1 MKRLAACSTAT
12 GCAGP
17 RAGIRRK
24 APASQTSA
32 APVATFFVALA
43 ALAALTAA
51 PTAAQVAVRA
61 GTLHTVSGPPI
72 ENAVVVAG
80 AHGKIEW
87 VGPAAEADV
96 PDGVE
101 VLEAAVVTPGLVDPH
116 SVVGLSGALNSNV
129 GPVRDQD
136 QLERSSP
143 IQPDLRAIDAYDA
156 NETLVEWV
164 RSYGVTTM
172 HTGHGPGALVSGQTM
187 IAKTRGRNVDQAVV
201 VPARMLA
208 STLGNAVSSNFQS
221 PGTSAKGIAMLRNAL
236 LGAQAYLEQAQKAA
250 EAGAEDGDE
259 AGGREAEGD
268 EAEGDEAEGDEAED
282 DEAEGDEAEG
292 DEADGEEGD
301 ARPAPKPPAR
311 DLSKEALGQVLE
323 GELSLLITANT
334 VPEIAA
340 ALRLQ
345 QEFGFDLVLD
355 GAAESYLLLD
365 EIREAG
371 VPVLLHP
378 PMSRVRNGSWETAAS
393 LADAGIP
400 FAIQTGFEGYVPK
413 TRVLLWEAAIAAANG
428 LGMERALEA
437 VTLSPARIL
446 GIDDRVGSV
455 EVGKDAD
462 LALFDGDPFEYT
474 SHICGVIIEAEVMS
488 SECR

>member
-1 MKRLAACSTAT
+1 MKRQGTAF
-12 GCAGP
+12 
-17 RAGIRRK
+17 
-24 APASQTSA
+24 
-32 APVATFFVALA
+32 FFVALA
-43 ALAALTAA
+43 ALVAVPA
-51 PTAAQVAVRA
+51 AAQVAVRA
-61 GTLHTVSGPPI
+61 GTLHTVSGAPI
-72 ENAVVVAG
+72 ENAVVIAG
-80 AHGKIEW
+80 AEGRIEW
-87 VGPAAEADV
+87 VGPAAEANI
-96 PDGVE
+96 PDGVN
-101 VLEAAVVTPGLVDPH
+101 VLEAAVVTPGLVDAR

-143 IQPDLRAIDAYDA
+143 LQPDLRAIDAYDA

-164 RSYGVTTM
+164 RSYGVTTL

-187 IAKTRGRNVDQAVV
+187 IAKTRGRNVEQAVV

-221 PGTSAKGIAMLRNAL
+221 PGTSAKGIAMLRSAL
-236 LGAQAYLEQAQKAA
+236 HGAQAYLDQVRKAE
-250 EAGAEDGDE
+250 EADGNENGGDDGDGNGDEDGD
-259 AGGREAEGD
+259 AK
-268 EAEGDEAEGDEAED
+268 
-282 DEAEGDEAEG
+282 
-292 DEADGEEGD
+292 
-301 ARPAPKPPAR
+301 PAPQPPPR
-311 DLSKEALGQVLE
+311 DLSKEALGQVLD

-334 VPEIAA
+334 VPDIAA

-355 GAAESYLLLD
+355 SAAESYLLLD

-378 PMSRVRNGSWETAAS
+378 TMSRVQNGSYETAAT

-437 VTLSPARIL
+437 ITLSPARIL
-446 GIDDRVGSV
+446 GIDDRVGSI

-462 LALFDGDPFEYT
+462 LALLDGDPFEYT
-474 SHICGVIIEAEVMS
+474 SHICGVIIESEVMS
-488 SECR
+488 AECR

>member
-1 MKRLAACSTAT
+1 MKRLGTTLLLAA
-12 GCAGP
+12 
-17 RAGIRRK
+17 
-24 APASQTSA
+24 
-32 APVATFFVALA
+32 VA
-43 ALAALTAA
+43 ALAGG
-51 PTAAQVAVRA
+51 PSAAQVVVRA
-61 GTLHTVSGPPI
+61 ETLHTVSGAPI
-72 ENAVVVAG
+72 QNAVVIAG
-80 AHGKIEW
+80 ADGKIEW
-87 VGPAAEADV
+87 VGPAAEANI
-96 PDGVE
+96 PDGAR

-164 RSYGVTTM
+164 RSYGVTTL
-172 HTGHGPGALVSGQTM
+172 HTGHGPGALISGQTM
-187 IAKTRGRNVDQAVV
+187 IAKTRGRNVEQATV

-221 PGTSAKGIAMLRNAL
+221 PGTSSKGVAMLRGAL
-236 LGAQAYLEQAQKAA
+236 IGAQAYLEQVRKA
-250 EAGAEDGDE
+250 EEVGDEDESSDDDGDE
-259 AGGREAEGD
+259 DSEGHH
-268 EAEGDEAEGDEAED
+268 D
-282 DEAEGDEAEG
+282 DEAKSS
-292 DEADGEEGD
+292 
-301 ARPAPKPPAR
+301 PKPPPR
-311 DLSKEALGQVLE
+311 DLAKEALGQVLD

-345 QEFGFDLVLD
+345 HEFGFDLVLD

-371 VPVLLHP
+371 VPVVLHP
-378 PMSRVRNGSWETAAS
+378 TMSRVRNGSYETAAK

-413 TRVLLWEAAIAAANG
+413 TRVLLWEAAVAAANG
-428 LGMERALEA
+428 LGQERALEA
-437 VTLSPARIL
+437 ITLSPARIL
-446 GIDDRVGSV
+446 GIDDRVGSI

-474 SHICGVIIEAEVMS
+474 SHICGVIIESEVMS
-488 SECR
+488 TECR

>member
-1 MKRLAACSTAT
+1 MKRLGTT
-12 GCAGP
+12 L
-17 RAGIRRK
+17 
-24 APASQTSA
+24 
-32 APVATFFVALA
+32 ALA
-43 ALAALTAA
+43 LLVTLAGGPA
-51 PTAAQVAVRA
+51 AAQVAVRA
-61 GTLHTVSGPPI
+61 ETLHTVSGSPI
-72 ENAVVVAG
+72 QNAVVIAG
-80 AHGKIEW
+80 ADGKIEW
-87 VGPAAEADV
+87 VGPAADANI

-164 RSYGVTTM
+164 RSYGVTTL
-172 HTGHGPGALVSGQTM
+172 HTGHGPGALISGQTM
-187 IAKTRGRNVDQAVV
+187 IAKTRGRNVEQATL

-208 STLGNAVSSNFQS
+208 ATLGNAVSSNFQS
-221 PGTSAKGIAMLRNAL
+221 PGTSSKGVAMLRGAL
-236 LGAQAYLEQAQKAA
+236 IGAQEYLEQVRKAENPGNA
-250 EAGAEDGDE
+250 GILPASEGPGAEQSGDAVSSDDDGD
-259 AGGREAEGD
+259 AK
-268 EAEGDEAEGDEAED
+268 
-282 DEAEGDEAEG
+282 
-292 DEADGEEGD
+292 
-301 ARPAPKPPAR
+301 PAPKPPPR
-311 DLSKEALGQVLE
+311 DLAKEALGQVLD

-345 QEFGFDLVLD
+345 HEFGFDLVLD

-371 VPVLLHP
+371 VPVVLHP
-378 PMSRVRNGSWETAAS
+378 TMSRVRNGSFETAAK

-428 LGMERALEA
+428 LGRERALEA
-437 VTLSPARIL
+437 ITLTPARIL
-446 GIDDRVGSV
+446 GIDDRVGSI

-474 SHICGVIIEAEVMS
+474 SHICGVIIESEVMS
-488 SECR
+488 AECR

>member
-1 MKRLAACSTAT
+1 MTRLAATLA
-12 GCAGP
+12 
-17 RAGIRRK
+17 
-24 APASQTSA
+24 
-32 APVATFFVALA
+32 ALA
-43 ALAALTAA
+43 ALAAVPA
-51 PTAAQVAVRA
+51 AAQVAVRA
-61 GTLHTVSGPPI
+61 GTLHTVSGEPV
-72 ENAVVVAG
+72 ENAVVIAG
-80 AHGKIEW
+80 ADGKIEW
-87 VGPAAEADV
+87 VGPAAEANI
-96 PDGVE
+96 PDGVD
-101 VLEAAVVTPGLVDPH
+101 VLEAAVVTPGLVDAR

-143 IQPDLRAIDAYDA
+143 LQPDLRAIDAYDA
-156 NETLVEWV
+156 TETLVEWV

-221 PGTSAKGIAMLRNAL
+221 PGTSAKGVAMLRNAL
-236 LGAQAYLEQAQKAA
+236 LGAEAYLEQVRNAE
-250 EAGAEDGDE
+250 EAGAEDD
-259 AGGREAEGD
+259 
-268 EAEGDEAEGDEAED
+268 
-282 DEAEGDEAEG
+282 DEAEG

-301 ARPAPKPPAR
+301 AKPAPQPPPR
-311 DLSKEALGQVLE
+311 DLAKEALGQVLD
-323 GELSLLITANT
+323 GELSLLVTANT
-334 VPEIAA
+334 VPEMAA

-345 QEFGFDLVLD
+345 REFGFDLVLD
-355 GAAESYLLLD
+355 SAAESYLLLD

-371 VPVLLHP
+371 VPVLIHP
-378 PMSRVRNGSWETAAS
+378 TMSRVRNGSFETAAS

-413 TRVLLWEAAIAAANG
+413 SRVLLWEAGVAAANG

-437 VTLSPARIL
+437 ITLSPARIL
-446 GIDDRVGSV
+446 GIDDRVGSI

-474 SHICGVIIEAEVMS
+474 SHICGVIIESEVMS
-488 SECR
+488 AECR

>member
-1 MKRLAACSTAT
+1 MKRLGTT
-12 GCAGP
+12 LLL
-17 RAGIRRK
+17 
-24 APASQTSA
+24 
-32 APVATFFVALA
+32 VAVA
-43 ALAALTAA
+43 ALAGGPA
-51 PTAAQVAVRA
+51 AAQVAVRA
-61 GTLHTVSGPPI
+61 ETLHTVSGPPI
-72 ENAVVVAG
+72 RNAVVIAG
-80 AHGKIEW
+80 ADGKIEW
-87 VGPAAEADV
+87 VGPAADANI
-96 PDGVE
+96 PDGAR

-164 RSYGVTTM
+164 RSYGVTTL
-172 HTGHGPGALVSGQTM
+172 HTGHGPGALISGQTM
-187 IAKTRGRNVDQAVV
+187 IAKTRGRNVEQATL

-208 STLGNAVSSNFQS
+208 ATLGNAVSSNFQS
-221 PGTSAKGIAMLRNAL
+221 PGTSSKGVAMLRGAFI
-236 LGAQAYLEQAQKAA
+236 GAQAYLEEVRKAE
-250 EAGAEDGDE
+250 EAGDEDESSDDNGDEDSEGHHDGD
-259 AGGREAEGD
+259 AK
-268 EAEGDEAEGDEAED
+268 
-282 DEAEGDEAEG
+282 
-292 DEADGEEGD
+292 
-301 ARPAPKPPAR
+301 PAPKPPPR
-311 DLSKEALGQVLE
+311 DLAKEALGQVLD

-345 QEFGFDLVLD
+345 SEFGFDLVLD

-371 VPVLLHP
+371 VPVVLHP
-378 PMSRVRNGSWETAAS
+378 TMSRVRNGSYETAAK

-400 FAIQTGFEGYVPK
+400 FALQTGFEGYVPK

-428 LGMERALEA
+428 LGRERALEA
-437 VTLSPARIL
+437 ITLSPARIL
-446 GIDDRVGSV
+446 GIDDRVGSI

-488 SECR
+488 TECR

>member
-1 MKRLAACSTAT
+1 MKRLGTT
-12 GCAGP
+12 LLL
-17 RAGIRRK
+17 
-24 APASQTSA
+24 
-32 APVATFFVALA
+32 VAVA
-43 ALAALTAA
+43 ALAGGPA
-51 PTAAQVAVRA
+51 AAQVAVRA
-61 GTLHTVSGPPI
+61 ETLHTVSGPPI
-72 ENAVVVAG
+72 RNAVVIAG
-80 AHGKIEW
+80 ADGKIEW
-87 VGPAAEADV
+87 VGPAADANI
-96 PDGVE
+96 PDGTR

-164 RSYGVTTM
+164 RSYGVTTL
-172 HTGHGPGALVSGQTM
+172 HTGHGPGALISGQTM
-187 IAKTRGRNVDQAVV
+187 IAKTRGRNVEQATL

-208 STLGNAVSSNFQS
+208 ATLGNAVSSNFQS
-221 PGTSAKGIAMLRNAL
+221 PGTSSKGVAMLRGAFI
-236 LGAQAYLEQAQKAA
+236 GAQAYLEQVRKAE
-250 EAGAEDGDE
+250 EAGDEDESSDDNGDEDSEGHHDGD
-259 AGGREAEGD
+259 AK
-268 EAEGDEAEGDEAED
+268 
-282 DEAEGDEAEG
+282 
-292 DEADGEEGD
+292 
-301 ARPAPKPPAR
+301 PAPKPPPR
-311 DLSKEALGQVLE
+311 DLAKEALGQALD

-345 QEFGFDLVLD
+345 SEFGFDLVLD

-371 VPVLLHP
+371 VPVVLHP
-378 PMSRVRNGSWETAAS
+378 TMSRVRNGSYETAAK

-400 FAIQTGFEGYVPK
+400 FALQTGFEGYVPK

-437 VTLSPARIL
+437 ITLSPARIL
-446 GIDDRVGSV
+446 GIDDRVGSI

-488 SECR
+488 TECR

>member
-1 MKRLAACSTAT
+1 MKRLGTISFFIPAALLA
-12 GCAGP
+12 
-17 RAGIRRK
+17 
-24 APASQTSA
+24 
-32 APVATFFVALA
+32 VLA
-43 ALAALTAA
+43 ATPA
-51 PTAAQVAVRA
+51 AAQVAVRA
-61 GTLHTVSGPPI
+61 GTLHTVSGAPI
-72 ENAVVVAG
+72 EDAVVIAG
-80 AHGKIEW
+80 ADGTIEW
-87 VGPAAEADV
+87 VGPAAEANI
-96 PDGVE
+96 PDGVD
-101 VLEAAVVTPGLVDPH
+101 VLEAAVVTPGLVDAR

-143 IQPDLRAIDAYDA
+143 LQPDLRAIDAYDA

-164 RSYGVTTM
+164 RSYGVTTL

-187 IAKTRGRNVDQAVV
+187 IAKTRGRNVEQATLMPV
-201 VPARMLA
+201 RMLA
-208 STLGNAVSSNFQS
+208 ATLGNAVSSNFQS
-221 PGTSAKGIAMLRNAL
+221 PGTSAKGIAMLRSAL
-236 LGAQAYLEQAQKAA
+236 HGAQAYLDQVRKAE
-250 EAGAEDGDE
+250 EAGGDGSGGDNGDDNGEEDGD
-259 AGGREAEGD
+259 AK
-268 EAEGDEAEGDEAED
+268 
-282 DEAEGDEAEG
+282 
-292 DEADGEEGD
+292 
-301 ARPAPKPPAR
+301 PAPQPPPR
-311 DLSKEALGQVLE
+311 DLAKEALGQVLD
-323 GELSLLITANT
+323 GELSLLVTANT
-334 VPEIAA
+334 VAEMAS

-355 GAAESYLLLD
+355 SAAESYLLLD

-378 PMSRVRNGSWETAAS
+378 TMSRVRNGSYETAAR

-446 GIDDRVGSV
+446 GIDDRVGSI

-474 SHICGVIIEAEVMS
+474 SHICGVIIESDVMS
-488 SECR
+488 AECR

>member
-1 MKRLAACSTAT
+1 MKRL
-12 GCAGP
+12 G
-17 RAGIRRK
+17 
-24 APASQTSA
+24 TSLA
-32 APVATFFVALA
+32 LALLVALA
-43 ALAALTAA
+43 GGPAV
-51 PTAAQVAVRA
+51 AQVAVRA
-61 GTLHTVSGPPI
+61 ETLHTVSGPPI
-72 ENAVVVAG
+72 QNAVVIAG
-80 AHGKIEW
+80 ADGKIEW
-87 VGPAAEADV
+87 VGPAADANI
-96 PDGVE
+96 PDGAR

-164 RSYGVTTM
+164 RSYGVTTL
-172 HTGHGPGALVSGQTM
+172 HTGHGPGALISGQTM
-187 IAKTRGRNVDQAVV
+187 IAKTRGRNVEQATL

-208 STLGNAVSSNFQS
+208 ATLGNAVSSNFQS
-221 PGTSAKGIAMLRNAL
+221 PGTSSKGVAMLRGAL
-236 LGAQAYLEQAQKAA
+236 IGAQAYMEQVRKAENPGNA
-250 EAGAEDGDE
+250 GILPASESPGAEQSGD
-259 AGGREAEGD
+259 AESSD
-268 EAEGDEAEGDEAED
+268 EED
-282 DEAEGDEAEG
+282 D
-292 DEADGEEGD
+292 D
-301 ARPAPKPPAR
+301 AKPAPKPPSR
-311 DLSKEALGQVLE
+311 DLAKEALGQVLD

-345 QEFGFDLVLD
+345 SEFGFDLVLD

-371 VPVLLHP
+371 VPVVLHAT
-378 PMSRVRNGSWETAAS
+378 MSRVRNGAYETAAK

-400 FAIQTGFEGYVPK
+400 FALQTGFEGYVPK

-428 LGMERALEA
+428 LGQERALKA
-437 VTLSPARIL
+437 ITLSPARIL
-446 GIDDRVGSV
+446 GIDDRVGSI

-474 SHICGVIIEAEVMS
+474 SHICGVIIESEVMS
-488 SECR
+488 TECR

>member
-1 MKRLAACSTAT
+1 MTRLAATLA
-12 GCAGP
+12 
-17 RAGIRRK
+17 
-24 APASQTSA
+24 
-32 APVATFFVALA
+32 ALA
-43 ALAALTAA
+43 ALAAVPA
-51 PTAAQVAVRA
+51 AAQVAVRA
-61 GTLHTVSGPPI
+61 GTLHTVSGEPI
-72 ENAVVVAG
+72 ENAVVIAG
-80 AHGKIEW
+80 ADGKIEW
-87 VGPAAEADV
+87 VGPAAEANI
-96 PDGVE
+96 PDGVD
-101 VLEAAVVTPGLVDPH
+101 VLEAAVVTPGLVDAR

-143 IQPDLRAIDAYDA
+143 LQPDLRAIDAYDA
-156 NETLVEWV
+156 TETLVEWV

-221 PGTSAKGIAMLRNAL
+221 PGTSAKGVAMLRNAL
-236 LGAQAYLEQAQKAA
+236 LGAEAYLEQVRKAE
-250 EAGAEDGDE
+250 EAGAED
-259 AGGREAEGD
+259 
-268 EAEGDEAEGDEAED
+268 
-282 DEAEGDEAEG
+282 GDEAEG

-301 ARPAPKPPAR
+301 AKPAPQPPPR
-311 DLSKEALGQVLE
+311 DLAKEALGQVLD
-323 GELSLLITANT
+323 GELSLLVTANT
-334 VPEIAA
+334 VPEMAA

-345 QEFGFDLVLD
+345 REFGFDLVLD
-355 GAAESYLLLD
+355 SAAESYLLLD

-371 VPVLLHP
+371 VPVLIHP
-378 PMSRVRNGSWETAAS
+378 TMSRVRNGSFETAAS

-413 TRVLLWEAAIAAANG
+413 SRVLLWEAGVAAANG

-446 GIDDRVGSV
+446 GIDDRVGSI

-474 SHICGVIIEAEVMS
+474 SHICGVIIESEVMS
-488 SECR
+488 AECR

>member
-1 MKRLAACSTAT
+1 MKRLGTTLLLVA
-12 GCAGP
+12 
-17 RAGIRRK
+17 
-24 APASQTSA
+24 
-32 APVATFFVALA
+32 VATLA
-43 ALAALTAA
+43 GG
-51 PTAAQVAVRA
+51 PSAAQVAVRA
-61 GTLHTVSGPPI
+61 ETLHTVSGPPI
-72 ENAVVVAG
+72 ENAVVIAG
-80 AHGKIEW
+80 ADGKIEW
-87 VGPAAEADV
+87 VGPAADADI
-96 PDGVE
+96 PDGAR

-143 IQPDLRAIDAYDA
+143 IQPELRAIDAYDA

-164 RSYGVTTM
+164 RSYGVTTL

-187 IAKTRGRNVDQAVV
+187 IAKTRGRNVDEATL

-221 PGTSAKGIAMLRNAL
+221 PGTSSKGVAMLRGAFI
-236 LGAQAYLEQAQKAA
+236 GAQAYLEQVRKAENPGNA
-250 EAGAEDGDE
+250 GILPASEGPGAEQSGDAVSSDDDGD
-259 AGGREAEGD
+259 AK
-268 EAEGDEAEGDEAED
+268 
-282 DEAEGDEAEG
+282 
-292 DEADGEEGD
+292 
-301 ARPAPKPPAR
+301 PAPQPPPR
-311 DLSKEALGQVLE
+311 DLAKEALGQVLD
-323 GELSLLITANT
+323 GELSLLITVNT

-345 QEFGFDLVLD
+345 HEFGFDLVLD

-371 VPVLLHP
+371 VPVVLHP
-378 PMSRVRNGSWETAAS
+378 TMGRVRNGSYETAAK

-428 LGMERALEA
+428 LGQERALEA
-437 VTLSPARIL
+437 ITLGPARIL
-446 GIDDRVGSV
+446 GIDDRVGSI

-474 SHICGVIIEAEVMS
+474 SHICGVIIESEVMS
-488 SECR
+488 TECR

>member
-1 MKRLAACSTAT
+1 MKRLGTT
-12 GCAGP
+12 LLL
-17 RAGIRRK
+17 
-24 APASQTSA
+24 
-32 APVATFFVALA
+32 VAVA
-43 ALAALTAA
+43 ALAGGPA
-51 PTAAQVAVRA
+51 AAQVAVRA
-61 GTLHTVSGPPI
+61 ETLHTVSGPPI
-72 ENAVVVAG
+72 RNAVVIAG
-80 AHGKIEW
+80 ADGKIEW
-87 VGPAAEADV
+87 VGPAAEANI
-96 PDGVE
+96 PDGAR

-164 RSYGVTTM
+164 RSYGVTTL
-172 HTGHGPGALVSGQTM
+172 HTGHGPGALISGQTM
-187 IAKTRGRNVDQAVV
+187 IAKTRGRNVEQATL

-208 STLGNAVSSNFQS
+208 ATLGNAVSSNFQS
-221 PGTSAKGIAMLRNAL
+221 PGTSSKGVAMLRGAFI
-236 LGAQAYLEQAQKAA
+236 GAQAYLEEVRKAE
-250 EAGAEDGDE
+250 EAGDEDESSDDNGDEDSEGHHDGD
-259 AGGREAEGD
+259 AK
-268 EAEGDEAEGDEAED
+268 
-282 DEAEGDEAEG
+282 
-292 DEADGEEGD
+292 
-301 ARPAPKPPAR
+301 PAPKPPPR
-311 DLSKEALGQVLE
+311 DLAKEALGQVLD

-345 QEFGFDLVLD
+345 SEFGFDLVLD

-371 VPVLLHP
+371 VPVVLHP
-378 PMSRVRNGSWETAAS
+378 TMSRVRNGSYETAAK

-400 FAIQTGFEGYVPK
+400 FALQTGFEGYVPK

-437 VTLSPARIL
+437 ITLSPARIL
-446 GIDDRVGSV
+446 GIDDRVGSI

-488 SECR
+488 TECR

>member
-1 MKRLAACSTAT
+1 MKNAT
-12 GCAGP
+12 
-17 RAGIRRK
+17 
-24 APASQTSA
+24 
-32 APVATFFVALA
+32 ALA
-43 ALAALTAA
+43 ALLVAATTGSAV
-51 PTAAQVAVRA
+51 AQVAVRA
-61 GTLHTVSGPPI
+61 GTLHTVSGAPI
-72 ENAVVVAG
+72 ENAVVIAG
-80 AHGKIEW
+80 ADGKIEW
-87 VGPAAEADV
+87 VGPAVVANI
-96 PDGVE
+96 PDGVD
-101 VLEAAVVTPGLVDPH
+101 VLEAAVVTPGLVDAR
-116 SVVGLSGALNSNV
+116 SVVGLSGALNSNI

-143 IQPDLRAIDAYDA
+143 LQPDLRAIDAYDA

-164 RSYGVTTM
+164 RSYGVTTL

-187 IAKTRGRNVDQAVV
+187 IAKTRGRNVEQATLMPV
-201 VPARMLA
+201 RMLA
-208 STLGNAVSSNFQS
+208 ATLGNAVSSNFQS

-236 LGAQAYLEQAQKAA
+236 HGAQAYLDQVRKA
-250 EAGAEDGDE
+250 EE
-259 AGGREAEGD
+259 AGGAGNGESNGD
-268 EAEGDEAEGDEAED
+268 GN
-282 DEAEGDEAEG
+282 
-292 DEADGEEGD
+292 GEEDVD
-301 ARPAPKPPAR
+301 AKPSPQPPPR
-311 DLSKEALGQVLE
+311 DLSKEALGQVLD
-323 GELSLLITANT
+323 GELSLLVTANT
-334 VPEIAA
+334 VAEMAS

-355 GAAESYLLLD
+355 SAAESYLLLD

-378 PMSRVRNGSWETAAS
+378 PMSRVRNGSYETAAQ

-446 GIDDRVGSV
+446 GIDDRVGSI

-474 SHICGVIIEAEVMS
+474 SHICGVIIESEVMS
-488 SECR
+488 AECR

>member
-1 MKRLAACSTAT
+1 MKNAT
-12 GCAGP
+12 
-17 RAGIRRK
+17 
-24 APASQTSA
+24 
-32 APVATFFVALA
+32 ALA
-43 ALAALTAA
+43 ALLVAATTGSAV
-51 PTAAQVAVRA
+51 AQVAVRA
-61 GTLHTVSGPPI
+61 GTLHTVSGAPI
-72 ENAVVVAG
+72 ENAVVIAG
-80 AHGKIEW
+80 VDGRIEW
-87 VGPAAEADV
+87 VGPAADANI
-96 PDGVE
+96 PDGAD
-101 VLEAAVVTPGLVDPH
+101 VLEAAVVTPGLVDAR

-143 IQPDLRAIDAYDA
+143 LQPDLRAIDAYDA

-164 RSYGVTTM
+164 RSYGVTTL

-187 IAKTRGRNVDQAVV
+187 IAKTRGRNVEQATLMPV
-201 VPARMLA
+201 RMLA
-208 STLGNAVSSNFQS
+208 ATLGNAVSSNFQS

-236 LGAQAYLEQAQKAA
+236 HGAQAYVDQVRKAQ
-250 EAGAEDGDE
+250 E
-259 AGGREAEGD
+259 AGGAG
-268 EAEGDEAEGDEAED
+268 
-282 DEAEGDEAEG
+282 
-292 DEADGEEGD
+292 DGESNGD
-301 ARPAPKPPAR
+301 GNGEEDVDAKPSPQPPPR
-311 DLSKEALGQVLE
+311 DLSKEALGQVLD
-323 GELSLLITANT
+323 GELSLLVTANT
-334 VPEIAA
+334 VAEMAS

-355 GAAESYLLLD
+355 SAAESYLLLE

-378 PMSRVRNGSWETAAS
+378 TMSRVRNGSYETAAT

-446 GIDDRVGSV
+446 GIDDRVGSI

-474 SHICGVIIEAEVMS
+474 SHICGVIIESEVMS
-488 SECR
+488 AECR

>member
-1 MKRLAACSTAT
+1 MKRLGTT
-12 GCAGP
+12 LLL
-17 RAGIRRK
+17 
-24 APASQTSA
+24 
-32 APVATFFVALA
+32 VAVA
-43 ALAALTAA
+43 ALAGGPA
-51 PTAAQVAVRA
+51 AAQVAVRA
-61 GTLHTVSGPPI
+61 ETLHTVSGPPI
-72 ENAVVVAG
+72 QNAVVIAG
-80 AHGKIEW
+80 ADGKIEW
-87 VGPAAEADV
+87 VGPAAEANI
-96 PDGVE
+96 PDGAR

-164 RSYGVTTM
+164 RSYGVTTL
-172 HTGHGPGALVSGQTM
+172 HTGHGPGALISGQTM
-187 IAKTRGRNVDQAVV
+187 IAKTRGRNVEQATV

-208 STLGNAVSSNFQS
+208 ATLGNAVSSNFQS
-221 PGTSAKGIAMLRNAL
+221 PGTSSKGVAMLRGAFI
-236 LGAQAYLEQAQKAA
+236 GAQAYLEQMRKAE
-250 EAGAEDGDE
+250 EAGAESADDDGEHDDDGDE
-259 AGGREAEGD
+259 D
-268 EAEGDEAEGDEAED
+268 S
-282 DEAEGDEAEG
+282 
-292 DEADGEEGD
+292 DGHHDGD
-301 ARPAPKPPAR
+301 AKPSPKPPSR
-311 DLSKEALGQVLE
+311 DLAKEALGQVLD

-345 QEFGFDLVLD
+345 SEFGFDLVLD

-371 VPVLLHP
+371 VPVVLHP
-378 PMSRVRNGSWETAAS
+378 TMSRVRNGSYETAAK

-400 FAIQTGFEGYVPK
+400 FALQTGFEGYVPK

-428 LGMERALEA
+428 LGQERALEA
-437 VTLSPARIL
+437 ITLSAARIL
-446 GIDDRVGSV
+446 GIDDRVGSI

-488 SECR
+488 TECR